1 MANNLIV
8 SYDLYSPGQD
18 YSKVIEAI
26 KALGSW
32 AKIHK
37 FVWYVNSSYT
47 AAQARDKVWAT
58 MDRNDSIF
66 VVDATDNDAAWQN
79 LSNEVSNHI
88 KDQWFK

>member
-1 MANNLIV
+1 
-8 SYDLYSPGQD
+8 
-18 YSKVIEAI
+18 
-26 KALGSW
+26 
-32 AKIHK
+32 
-37 FVWYVNSSYT
+37 
-47 AAQARDKVWAT
+47 

>member
-37 FVWYVNSSYT
+37 SVWYVNSSYT